1 MKHTLHGPRLVLGA
15 TALISAV
22 AIAACCKS
30 GKDSGGETPTAEPTS
45 TTAPTDTAA
54 TPPEAVDPEWK
65 QKCPDAERPE
75 GGTVTA
81 LKQLQIFEKP
91 DSTSKKLSDIVPGT
105 WVNLLG
111 AKGTWWCIDYPCDV
125 GKLCPGWVEERYTT
139 RKPPEIKDAGI
150 DVAVPDAA
158 PEAGPDAA
166 ADAAAKDGGK
176 GPRFILNLADAGAKP
191 PGTATTPPGG
201 KAPPGA
207 RPPPGVPPK

>member
-1 MKHTLHGPRLVLGA
+1 MTRTLHGSQLLLGA
-15 TALISAV
+15 TVLVSAV

-30 GKDSGGETPTAEPTS
+30 GKDSGETTPTAEPTAS
-45 TTAPTDTAA
+45 AAPTETAA

-81 LKQLQIFEKP
+81 LKQLQIYEKP

-150 DVAVPDAA
+150 DVAVEAG
-158 PEAGPDAA
+158 PEAGPEAG
-166 ADAAAKDGGK
+166 ADAAADGGK
-176 GPRFILNLADAGAKP
+176 GPRLILTLPDAGTKT
-191 PGTATTPPGG
+191 PGTTTPPGG
-201 KAPPGA
+201 KAPPGG
-207 RPPPGVPPK
+207 RPPTPPKPH